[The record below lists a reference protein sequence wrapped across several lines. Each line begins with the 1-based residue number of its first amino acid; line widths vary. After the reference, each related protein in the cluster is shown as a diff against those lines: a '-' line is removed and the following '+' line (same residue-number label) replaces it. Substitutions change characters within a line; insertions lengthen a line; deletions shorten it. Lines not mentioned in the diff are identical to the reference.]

1 MSIVI
6 ICDAGY
12 GGAGRTYPS
21 RASPIDSIAGGSAY
35 RRPVK
40 CDLLI
45 TNGSRYVRGRRES
58 SIVILEDEVESEV
71 LELLDA
77 SSFSPQGMMV
87 RLKHKIRKFLLIF
100 SYFVS
105 PK

>member
-1 MSIVI
+1 MNQNSL
-6 ICDAGY
+6 
-12 GGAGRTYPS
+12 
-21 RASPIDSIAGGSAY
+21 DSIAGGSAY

-40 CDLLI
+40 YDLLI
-45 TNGSRYVRGRRES
+45 TNGSRKVRGSRES

-77 SSFSPQGMMV
+77 SSFSPQEMMV
-87 RLKHKIRKFLLIF
+87 RLKHKIRKCLLIF